1 MPKLEFATKIFLYKC
16 LARTLQFHS
25 LFLIQTIRYRSLGT
39 GTESSVYI
47 IFRFDD
53 ASIDQYEIAFPLLE
67 DFQCKAVLAV
77 PTAYIGKRVVK
88 EGNRVYRP
96 IDEWSKLK
104 EIVDAGWDV
113 LPHGRH
119 HLSRGPY
126 MFLSEKELLNEVTG
140 PKIDIL
146 ENLGVSPNTF
156 IPPGL
161 TTHHNPLGMREIKA
175 IFRHYNTL
183 IMNSGYNYPTPI
195 FNDLKTGRKEASRIL
210 WSIPST
216 DTDKWIRNFLS
227 FTAKLKHCCKGR
239 LVVIVFFH
247 EVYDLSDKRTRYGFS
262 KSRLQYLIKGLQEQE
277 IPITSLSEAL
287 TLR

>member
-126 MFLSEKELLNEVTG
+126 MFLSET
-140 PKIDIL
+140 
-146 ENLGVSPNTF
+146 VSY
-156 IPPGL
+156 
-161 TTHHNPLGMREIKA
+161 TH
-175 IFRHYNTL
+175 
-183 IMNSGYNYPTPI
+183 
-195 FNDLKTGRKEASRIL
+195 
-210 WSIPST
+210 
-216 DTDKWIRNFLS
+216 
-227 FTAKLKHCCKGR
+227 
-239 LVVIVFFH
+239 
-247 EVYDLSDKRTRYGFS
+247 
-262 KSRLQYLIKGLQEQE
+262 
-277 IPITSLSEAL
+277 L
-287 TLR
+287 TLPTNREV